1 MGRPKAGLRL
11 GRLTLLGHVRAN
23 VAGLDLPVRVIRKDL
38 LPRCGPLG
46 GIYTGLKRTKAS
58 AVLFLPCDSPFLSA
72 GLLRRFID
80 RFEGKRALF
89 GQAHGRPGFPILLP
103 RSLLPLIHEQI
114 RAGKF
119 ALHDLARATKAR
131 FVRVTADQAFNI
143 NTPEDLAEARRRLAD

>member
-11 GRLTLLGHVRAN
+11 GRLTLLGRGRAN
-23 VAGLDLPVRVIRKDL
+23 VAGLGLPVRVIRKDL

-46 GIYTGLKRTKAS
+46 GIYTGLKRSKAP

-72 GLLRRFID
+72 RVLRRFIG
-80 RFEGKRALF
+80 RFDGSRPLF
-89 GQAHGRPGFPILLP
+89 GQTRGKPGFPILLP
-103 RSLLPLIHEQI
+103 RSVLPLVHEQV

-131 FVRVTADQAFNI
+131 FVRVTAHQAFNI
-143 NTPEDLAEARRRLAD
+143 NTPEDLAEARRRLAG